1 MSEHSNKLLSIVVP
15 AFNESAG
22 IQAAI
27 RTLAEV
33 AGALPYRFE
42 IVVVDDGSRD
52 ETFKRAAEMA
62 DAGFPVRAVRLSR
75 NFGKEAGLLA
85 GLQHAKGDAAIT
97 IDADLQHPPSLIP
110 DMVKAWEQGATIVHG
125 VKRDRGD
132 EPWLSTARAYVVN
145 KLITTMGGIN
155 VQNSSD
161 YKLLD
166 RAAVDIISKML
177 PERSR
182 FYRGLASWIGFK
194 QVTLEFDVAERQS
207 GASGWTL
214 HSLIALSLTAMVTFT
229 SAPLRIVSVLGVL
242 TFLLGA
248 GVGTEALLSWFR
260 GDAVSGFTTI
270 IITLMLIGSFI
281 MISLGIIGEYIA
293 KIYDE
298 IKHRPTYVID
308 QVYERNT

>member
-1 MSEHSNKLLSIVVP
+1 MNEHSNKLLSIVVP

-27 RTLAEV
+27 RTLSEV
-33 AGALPYRFE
+33 AGSTAYPFE

-52 ETFKRAAEMA
+52 DTFERAAEMA
-62 DAGFPVRAVRLSR
+62 DAGFPVRAIRLSR

-85 GLQHAKGDAAIT
+85 GLQRAQGDAVIT

-110 DMVKAWEQGATIVHG
+110 EMVQAWEQGAKIVHG
-125 VKRDRGD
+125 VKRNRGD
-132 EPWLSTARAYVVN
+132 EPWLATARAYVVN
-145 KLITTMGGIN
+145 KLITAMGGIN

-166 RAAVDIISKML
+166 RAVVNIIGKAL

-182 FYRGLASWIGFK
+182 FYRGLASWVGFR
-194 QVTLEFDVAERQS
+194 QVTLEFDVAARQN
-207 GASGWTL
+207 GTSGWSL
-214 HSLIALSLTAMVTFT
+214 RSLIALSLTAMVSFT

-248 GVGTEALLSWFR
+248 GVGTDAILSHLR

-270 IITLMLIGSFI
+270 IFTLMLIGSFI
-281 MISLGIIGEYIA
+281 MISLGVIGEYIA

-298 IKHRPTYVID
+298 IKQRPSYIVD
-308 QVYERNT
+308 QEHERKL